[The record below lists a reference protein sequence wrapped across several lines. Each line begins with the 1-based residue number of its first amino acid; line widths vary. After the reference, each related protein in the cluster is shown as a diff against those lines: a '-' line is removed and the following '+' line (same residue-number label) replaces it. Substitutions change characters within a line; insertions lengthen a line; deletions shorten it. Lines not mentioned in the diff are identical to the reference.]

1 MSRSIVT
8 TATIINGHVR
18 IVFPGAEGDRTTM
31 YPVGT
36 HSVQDA
42 IEYRRRKDMSRRER
56 YNYLA
61 KHILPL
67 LR

>member
-8 TATIINGHVR
+8 TANIIDGHAH
-18 IVFPGAEGDRTTM
+18 IVFRGAEGDRTTM